1 MNRAKEI
8 LKSFYGYSEFRKGQE
23 EIINEI
29 ISGNDVVAIMPTGGG
44 KSICYQIPALILD
57 GVTVVFH
64 HLFLLWKTK
73 LML

>member
-29 ISGNDVVAIMPTGGG
+29 ISG
-44 KSICYQIPALILD
+44 LIANENISR
-57 GVTVVFH
+57 V
-64 HLFLLWKTK
+64 KEINYSC
-73 LML
+73 